1 MPELFQTLQTD
12 YKITVTGPTT
22 LSAFLNSLQMGFNT
36 LAIEKRSSEVR
47 EVLRAVKTEFGKFSE
62 VLAKVQDKLHA
73 ADSELSKLVGTR
85 TNQINRKLREIEELP
100 EAEVCRILPGKPD
113 DEELE

>member
-1 MPELFQTLQTD
+1 MKIKLQ
-12 YKITVTGPTT
+12 
-22 LSAFLNSLQMGFNT
+22 Q
-36 LAIEKRSSEVR
+36 
-47 EVLRAVKTEFGKFSE
+47 
-62 VLAKVQDKLHA
+62 A
-73 ADSELSKLVGTR
+73 ADVLDVYKRQELSKLVGTR